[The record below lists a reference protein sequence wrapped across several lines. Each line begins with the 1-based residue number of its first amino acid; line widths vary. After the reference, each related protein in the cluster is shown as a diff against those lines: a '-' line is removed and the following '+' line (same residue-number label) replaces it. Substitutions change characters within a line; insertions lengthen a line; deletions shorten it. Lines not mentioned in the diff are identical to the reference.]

1 MIIRYTLFQED
12 EFGNGALKRT
22 HQISTILL
30 NINQKVITVSNYPAR
45 LSEGSIFE
53 RMKLG
58 FEYYSFFGL
67 KIYNRQKLN
76 NKAIDIISW
85 RAWLSKLKEKNK
97 ELIVIYEL
105 SYYADYSLI
114 FACNQLKIKII
125 GLPHNLESLVWGQK
139 SRTSNKI
146 APNWFNEEIKILN
159 LFSKIYTISR
169 EEQWLLN
176 LYELSTSYLPYYP
189 SDQVLSNCLEV
200 REKRKNTKK
209 DFYLSFGTAS
219 NLPTLEGFKEIID
232 YYKASKIQEDLVIA
246 GYDTDKLKEYVKNF
260 PSNIKLKGAI
270 NSEELAYVF
279 SNCKAIIIFQKPTT
293 GALTKITE
301 LLFCGIPII
310 CNIAAARTFFN
321 INGIYLFN
329 SKQELKSILKKDLKG
344 SNRFKIPLGYYNDF
358 LNELNK

>member
-12 EFGNGALKRT
+12 EFGNGALKRA
-22 HQISTILL
+22 HQISTLL
-30 NINQKVITVSNYPAR
+30 LKTNQKVITVSNYPTR

-67 KIYNRQKLN
+67 RIYNRQKLN
-76 NKAIDIISW
+76 RIAIDIISW
-85 RAWLSKLKEKNK
+85 RTWLSELKDKNK
-97 ELIVIYEL
+97 GLIVVYEL

-125 GLPHNLESLVWGQK
+125 GLPHNLESLVWEQK

-176 LYELSTSYLPYYP
+176 LYDLSTGYLPYCP
-189 SDQVLSNCLEV
+189 SDQVLANCLEV
-200 REKRKNTKK
+200 RENRKNTNK
-209 DFYLSFGTAS
+209 DFFLSFGTAS
-219 NLPTLEGFKEIID
+219 NHPTLEGFKEIID
-232 YYKASKIQEDLVIA
+232 FYIASKIKEDLVIA
-246 GYDTDKLKEYVKNF
+246 GYDTDKLKEYVKDF
-260 PSNIKLKGAI
+260 PSNIKLKGALD
-270 NSEELAYVF
+270 SKELAYVF
-279 SNCKAIIIFQKPTT
+279 TYCKAIIIFQKPTT
-293 GALTKITE
+293 GALTKIAE

-310 CNIAAARTFFN
+310 CNIAASRTFFN
-321 INGIYLFN
+321 INGIFLFN
-329 SKQELKSILKKDLKG
+329 SKEELKSILKKELQG
-344 SNRFKIPLGYYNDF
+344 SNRMKIPLGYYNDF